1 MRRRVARRTRPAS
14 TKIFRDGTI
23 DYRVL
28 AEGYCE
34 AGAYWS
40 VSRNRRATG
49 PTLDGGCRRSAGAF
63 SVQFSAS
70 ENAHAK
76 ELIPVLLEQIGTNE
90 RFKDEF
96 R

>member
-1 MRRRVARRTRPAS
+1 MFI
-14 TKIFRDGTI
+14 KIFRDGTI
-23 DYRVL
+23 VYRVL
-28 AEGYCE
+28 AEGS
-34 AGAYWS
+34 ARQ
-40 VSRNRRATG
+40 VSIGMSATG
-49 PTLDGGCRRSAGAF
+49 RQQARALDGGRRCPAGGF
-63 SVQFSAS
+63 SVELSAS

>member
-1 MRRRVARRTRPAS
+1 
-14 TKIFRDGTI
+14 
-23 DYRVL
+23 
-28 AEGYCE
+28 
-34 AGAYWS
+34 
-40 VSRNRRATG
+40 
-49 PTLDGGCRRSAGAF
+49 
-63 SVQFSAS
+63 VQFSAS

>member
-1 MRRRVARRTRPAS
+1 MRRRVARRTRPTL

-23 DYRVL
+23 VYRVL

-34 AGAYWS
+34 AAAYWS
-40 VSRNRRATG
+40 VSNNRRATG
-49 PTLDGGCRRSAGAF
+49 PTLDGGCRRSF
-63 SVQFSAS
+63 SVQLSAS

>member
-1 MRRRVARRTRPAS
+1 MRRRVARRTRPTS

-23 DYRVL
+23 VYRVL

-40 VSRNRRATG
+40 VSHTG
-49 PTLDGGCRRSAGAF
+49 GQQAPTLDGGCRRSAGAF

-90 RFKDEF
+90 RFKDQF